1 MKRKEKENQLI
12 LQNLY
17 PNLYKKQNNNNN
29 MEILEKGIYTE
40 YPFNDQDYTY
50 TEAKYDLNL
59 STGIYDNNS
68 SHFD

>member
-1 MKRKEKENQLI
+1 MKRKQKESQLI
-12 LQNLY
+12 LQKIY
-17 PNLYKKQNNNNN
+17 PNLYRVQNKRN
-29 MEILEKGIYTE
+29 MMKMLQKGDYTE

-59 STGIYDNNS
+59 STGTYDNKA